1 MLSALLI
8 KTFLPSFLQPQRS
21 VTVQE
26 IEQLMVDKGGQ
37 AVSAAAVAQLEE
49 AIVRAM
55 FMLESTANH
64 RDADNRYAEMCSTF
78 SC

>member
-1 MLSALLI
+1 M
-8 KTFLPSFLQPQRS
+8 
-21 VTVQE
+21 QE

-64 RDADNRYAEMCSTF
+64 RDAHNRYQKCVALLSVNTHTQKCVALLAINTHMYDV
-78 SC
+78 